1 MHEQNAEYVTNG
13 PMTEVDV
20 LNKASEILETKFLKG
35 EGFNSPSAAKD
46 FLRYKLA
53 HQKREVFAVMLMD
66 SQHRLIEYKELFFGT
81 INAAP
86 VYPREVMKEVLQQ
99 NAAAIIL
106 AHNHPS
112 GVTEP
117 SEADKRVTT
126 RIKDAL
132 NHIDVP
138 VLDHIVVG
146 QDTVSFAERGLL

>member
-35 EGFNSPSAAKD
+35 DGFTSPSAAKD

-86 VYPREVMKEVLQQ
+86 EYPREVMKEVLQQ

>member
-1 MHEQNAEYVTNG
+1 
-13 PMTEVDV
+13 MTEDDV

-35 EGFNSPSAAKD
+35 EGFTSPSAAKD

-53 HQKREVFAVMLMD
+53 HQKREVFAILLMD

-99 NAAAIIL
+99 NAAAVIL

>member
-1 MHEQNAEYVTNG
+1 MHEQNAEYVTNE

-35 EGFNSPSAAKD
+35 EGFTSPSAAKD

-53 HQKREVFAVMLMD
+53 HQKREVFAILLMD

-99 NAAAIIL
+99 NAAAVIL

>member
-35 EGFNSPSAAKD
+35 EGFTSPSAAKD

-53 HQKREVFAVMLMD
+53 HQKREVFAILLMD

-99 NAAAIIL
+99 NACFCSHQRSPHKHGRELSMANRRS
-106 AHNHPS
+106 HN
-112 GVTEP
+112 
-117 SEADKRVTT
+117 
-126 RIKDAL
+126 
-132 NHIDVP
+132 
-138 VLDHIVVG
+138 
-146 QDTVSFAERGLL
+146 QDSLQ

>member
-1 MHEQNAEYVTNG
+1 
-13 PMTEVDV
+13 
-20 LNKASEILETKFLKG
+20 
-35 EGFNSPSAAKD
+35 
-46 FLRYKLA
+46 
-53 HQKREVFAVMLMD
+53 MLMD

>member
-1 MHEQNAEYVTNG
+1 
-13 PMTEVDV
+13 
-20 LNKASEILETKFLKG
+20 
-35 EGFNSPSAAKD
+35 
-46 FLRYKLA
+46 
-53 HQKREVFAVMLMD
+53 MD

-99 NAAAIIL
+99 NAAAVIL

-132 NHIDVP
+132 NHIDGP

>member
-1 MHEQNAEYVTNG
+1 
-13 PMTEVDV
+13 
-20 LNKASEILETKFLKG
+20 
-35 EGFNSPSAAKD
+35 
-46 FLRYKLA
+46 
-53 HQKREVFAVMLMD
+53 MLMD

-86 VYPREVMKEVLQQ
+86 VYPREVMKEVLKQ
-99 NAAAIIL
+99 NAVAVIL

-146 QDTVSFAERGLL
+146 

>member
-1 MHEQNAEYVTNG
+1 
-13 PMTEVDV
+13 
-20 LNKASEILETKFLKG
+20 
-35 EGFNSPSAAKD
+35 
-46 FLRYKLA
+46 
-53 HQKREVFAVMLMD
+53 MLMD

-146 QDTVSFAERGLL
+146 QDTVSFAERGLV

>member
-1 MHEQNAEYVTNG
+1 
-13 PMTEVDV
+13 
-20 LNKASEILETKFLKG
+20 
-35 EGFNSPSAAKD
+35 
-46 FLRYKLA
+46 
-53 HQKREVFAVMLMD
+53 
-66 SQHRLIEYKELFFGT
+66 
-81 INAAP
+81 
-86 VYPREVMKEVLQQ
+86 VMKEVLQQ
-99 NAAAIIL
+99 NAAAVIL

>member
-35 EGFNSPSAAKD
+35 EGFTAAKD

-99 NAAAIIL
+99 NAAAVIL

>member
-1 MHEQNAEYVTNG
+1 MHEQNVEYVTSG

-35 EGFNSPSAAKD
+35 EGFTSPSAAKD

-53 HQKREVFAVMLMD
+53 HQKREVFAILLMD

-99 NAAAIIL
+99 NAAAVIL

>member
-1 MHEQNAEYVTNG
+1 
-13 PMTEVDV
+13 
-20 LNKASEILETKFLKG
+20 
-35 EGFNSPSAAKD
+35 
-46 FLRYKLA
+46 
-53 HQKREVFAVMLMD
+53 MD

-99 NAAAIIL
+99 NAAAVIL

-132 NHIDVP
+132 NRIDAP

>member
-1 MHEQNAEYVTNG
+1 
-13 PMTEVDV
+13 
-20 LNKASEILETKFLKG
+20 
-35 EGFNSPSAAKD
+35 
-46 FLRYKLA
+46 
-53 HQKREVFAVMLMD
+53 MD

-99 NAAAIIL
+99 NAAAVIL